1 VREEK
6 EKKRKGKG
14 SVAALR
20 DLASGLSRACARAR
34 FRLGRPG
41 RTFFFFHS
49 FLFSDLYFTFS
60 SFSLGIQF

>member
-20 DLASGLSRACARAR
+20 DLASGLSRACAVPAWPAR
-34 FRLGRPG
+34 PDVLFLS
-41 RTFFFFHS
+41 FFS
-49 FLFSDLYFTFS
+49 IFLFVFYIF
-60 SFSLGIQF
+60 